1 MQPVWYDRGRDRRSR
16 EEGMD
21 IKDVS
26 KVGATE
32 LGDRLEVGSGGEGT
46 ATTIS
51 EFPCLDS

>member
-1 MQPVWYDRGRDRRSR
+1 
-16 EEGMD
+16 MD

-32 LGDRLEVGSGGEGT
+32 LCDRLEAGSGGEGT
-46 ATTIS
+46 AETIS